1 MFRVLR
7 FRFKSFI
14 RVFTSS
20 PQSNRKIFT
29 PSPEHERNGFRC
41 EGTEAGR
48 DECERRLEEM
58 SAKED
63 WYILKGIFVM
73 LLIPMVPE
81 ITFGNHT
88 RVALDVGCVVASFRA
103 NLFSRNVL
111 TMSVAPKDVNE
122 NQIQFALERG
132 VPAMVATFATR
143 RLLYPSQ
150 AFDLIHCSRCR
161 VNSTRDGIGIR
172 VRPCWWVCTVEMVVI
187 CYGG

>member
-1 MFRVLR
+1 MFDD
-7 FRFKSFI
+7 SI
-14 RVFTSS
+14 R
-20 PQSNRKIFT
+20 
-29 PSPEHERNGFRC
+29 
-41 EGTEAGR
+41 
-48 DECERRLEEM
+48 
-58 SAKED
+58 
-63 WYILKGIFVM
+63 ILM
-73 LLIPMVPE
+73 LIMVPE

-161 VNSTRDGIGIR
+161 VNSTRDDEILLLEVNRFLRAGGYFAWAAQQVYKHEPLLEESDERKWSGIGIR